1 MTRKL
6 LTLTLAALAF
16 GATQA
21 ATTAW
26 QQSGGDI
33 QYGKDL
39 SIRAN
44 SQGNAFSLAV
54 SFSINTTVTENT
66 KLIHC
71 GHWASGSTQVFL
83 EANNQLRVEKYNN
96 GGTATSTT
104 DITLNNTNVLVLTV
118 SYADN
123 GRPTITANLNGTQL
137 WTMTSSNQ
145 APGFNV
151 NLTANN
157 AWTVGSV
164 AAYNQVLTQEEIDR
178 LVETGSA
185 IWTEPEPED
194 PDPSVPEPTALALLA
209 LGVAGVVLRRR
220 VA

>member
-26 QQSGGDI
+26 QQSGSEI
-33 QYGKDL
+33 QYGQDL
-39 SIRAN
+39 SIRSA

-54 SFSINTTVTENT
+54 SFSITSTVETST

-83 EANNQLRVEKYNN
+83 EANNQLRVEKFNN

-104 DITLNNTNVLVLTV
+104 GITLNETNVLVLTV
-118 SYADN
+118 AYGDG

-137 WTMTSSNQ
+137 WTMTSSLQ

-151 NLTANN
+151 NLTAND
-157 AWTVGSV
+157 AWSVNSV

-178 LVETGSA
+178 LVATGSA
-185 IWTEPEPED
+185 IWTEPD

-209 LGVAGVVLRRR
+209 LGVAGVALRRR

>member
-6 LTLTLAALAF
+6 LTLALAAFAL
-16 GATQA
+16 GAAQA

-26 QQSGGDI
+26 QQSGSEI

-39 SIRAN
+39 SIRSN
-44 SQGNAFSLAV
+44 SQGNTFSLAI
-54 SFSINTTVTENT
+54 SFSITSTVTEST

-83 EANNQLRVEKYNN
+83 EANNQLRVEKFNN

-104 DITLNNTNVLVLTV
+104 GITLNETNVLVLTV
-118 SYADN
+118 SYGDG

-137 WTMTSSNQ
+137 WTMTSSLQ

-151 NLTANN
+151 NLTAND
-157 AWTVGSV
+157 AWSVNSV

-178 LVETGSA
+178 LVATGSA

-209 LGVAGVVLRRR
+209 LGVAGVALRRR

>member
-6 LTLTLAALAF
+6 LTLALAALAF

-26 QQSGGDI
+26 QQSGSEI
-33 QYGKDL
+33 QYGQDL
-39 SIRAN
+39 SIRSN

-54 SFSINTTVTENT
+54 SFSITSTVETST

-83 EANNQLRVEKYNN
+83 EANNQLRVEKFNN

-104 DITLNNTNVLVLTV
+104 GITLNETNVLVLTV
-118 SYADN
+118 AYGDG

-151 NLTANN
+151 NLTAND
-157 AWTVGSV
+157 AWSVNSV

-178 LVETGSA
+178 LVATGSA
-185 IWTEPEPED
+185 IWTDPD

-209 LGVAGVVLRRR
+209 LGVAGVALRRR